1 MDKNQLAQKI
11 DHTLLKADATEQA
24 IRTVCQEAIDYN
36 TASVCVNSYWVP
48 IVHELL
54 EETKINTVA
63 VVGFPLGAMS
73 TESKTFEAKNAIDN
87 GADEIDMVMNIGQM
101 LSGNYDEVLN
111 DIKSVADVVHDS
123 DKVLKVILENALIGK
138 DLIEKACH
146 LAEEAGADYVKT
158 STGFSTSGAKL
169 EDVELMRKSVS
180 PHVKIKA
187 AGGIRDKETAIKMLK
202 AGADRLGLSSTLTI
216 LAE

>member
-48 IVHELL
+48 LVHELL
-54 EETKINTVA
+54 EGTNINTVA

-73 TESKTFEAKNAIDN
+73 TESKAFEAKSAIDN

-101 LSGNYDEVLN
+101 LSGNYKEVLN
-111 DIKSVADVVHDS
+111 DIKSVSEVVHKS
-123 DKVLKVILENALIGK
+123 GKVLKVILENALIGK

-202 AGADRLGLSSTLTI
+202 AGADRLGLSSTLSI